1 MLYLELVLTL
11 QTQNLVVADCF
22 SMQAQLQFGCGDALP
37 AKFESNYNRIESIL
51 VFAGNRC

>member
-1 MLYLELVLTL
+1 M
-11 QTQNLVVADCF
+11 QPPIFKIKQAIMADCF

-37 AKFESNYNRIESIL
+37 AKYESNYNRIESIL